1 MIQVHVPVLRAG
13 MGMVPGR
20 EFCLFLR
27 MVWGM
32 DNRSG
37 PGMVFLLFG
46 MANFV
51 RAVRVLVMG
60 CAIVFLMIVGCRF
73 RFASW

>member
-1 MIQVHVPVLRAG
+1 
-13 MGMVPGR
+13 MVTGR

-32 DNRSG
+32 DGR
-37 PGMVFLLFG
+37 PGLRMVRLMFG
-46 MANFV
+46 VADPI

-60 CAIVFLMIVGCRF
+60 AGIVFLMIVGCRF